1 MIPDGIT
8 EIGMSAFEESG
19 LESVVIPDSVTN
31 LAEDAF
37 FRCTRLKNVKLS
49 KNMREIATASFCQC
63 KALVEVKI
71 PEGIEV
77 IGRYAFRGC
86 TSLNRVVIPQA
97 SGKSARKHFRLLF
110 SDQPEIADG
119 LMVIDKC
126 AFARCTS
133 LPHVILPDSV
143 KVIESGAFENCSSLT
158 PVKHASDADV
168 KKSAFGGCDNSRR
181 RKKLR
186 KNKTS
191 SAGNAFENSLSA
203 LESPKFHYFQPPVLP
218 TNGSKNE

>member
-37 FRCTRLKNVKLS
+37 YRCTRLKNVKLS

-97 SGKSARKHFRLLF
+97 SGKSARKHFPTALL
-110 SDQPEIADG
+110 
-119 LMVIDKC
+119 
-126 AFARCTS
+126 
-133 LPHVILPDSV
+133 
-143 KVIESGAFENCSSLT
+143 
-158 PVKHASDADV
+158 
-168 KKSAFGGCDNSRR
+168 
-181 RKKLR
+181 
-186 KNKTS
+186 
-191 SAGNAFENSLSA
+191 
-203 LESPKFHYFQPPVLP
+203 
-218 TNGSKNE
+218 